1 MGTNKKQAG
10 GGASG
15 AAAASTKEEAQQAH
29 GSVERVLKS
38 ISDLYANGLSGG
50 APGATGLVGIAEDPV
65 VNAKVPRPRKKISVM
80 IVGNHSAGKSS
91 FVNWY
96 INEEIQRTGVA
107 IETRGFTIV
116 TSGKR
121 RETLTGDATLRMF
134 EYLEGFDKFEGI
146 RNNLFTEVST
156 SKERDFNCVSFID
169 TPGLVDGDMQYP
181 FNVQDSIV
189 WMADHVDL
197 ILVFFDPIG
206 QATCKRTME
215 VVERL
220 NHGANVEKIHYF
232 MSKADEV
239 TKEHDRQRVL
249 IQITQNLTPRIK
261 NMHAFNLPTFYL
273 PRDGAKDCGIPN
285 SIDEVCQTIEKGIS
299 YAVQKNLN
307 NLKGDCQKLLL
318 RMDEAMAQDLDK
330 NAQNRSSRIQGIC
343 LTLLSWFMLLW
354 VVWVMLEEFA
364 STSLG
369 KGLINTLPEAA
380 RDRVLMYMPD
390 TMRASRGEAVLG
402 GLLRKGFANAVGV
415 MLAIAV
421 MLKVAAKMVWKV
433 KPVMTKKELNRLV
446 NYKGVVLAIGKQEPV
461 LYKEYLGGISS
472 GEH

>member
-1 MGTNKKQAG
+1 MGSSKKSGGDAG
-10 GGASG
+10 GAGS
-15 AAAASTKEEAQQAH
+15 SEAPHPH
-29 GSVERVLKS
+29 GSTERVLKA
-38 ISDLYANGLSGG
+38 ITELYAQGLSGG
-50 APGATGLVGIAEDPV
+50 APGATGLVGIADDPV
-65 VNAKVPRPRKKISVM
+65 VGAKIMRPRKKISVM

-96 INEEIQRTGVA
+96 IGEEVQRTGVA
-107 IETRGFTIV
+107 IETRGFTLI

-121 RETLTGDATLRMF
+121 RETLTGDATLRFF
-134 EYLEGFDKFEGI
+134 EYLEGFDQFEGI
-146 RNNLFTEVST
+146 RNNLFTEVCT
-156 SKERDFNCVSFID
+156 SKARDFNCVSFVD

-189 WMADHVDL
+189 WLADHVDL

-220 NHGANVEKIHYF
+220 NHGPNVEKIYYF

-239 TKEHDRQRVL
+239 KKEHDRQRVL

-273 PRDGAKDCGIPN
+273 PREGSKDLGIPN
-285 SIDEVCQTIEKGIS
+285 SIDEVCTTIQKGIS

-307 NLKGDCQKLLL
+307 NLKIDCNKLLIRL
-318 RMDEAMAQDLDK
+318 DEAMAIDLDK
-330 NAQNRSSRIQGIC
+330 NAQNRSNRIQGIC
-343 LTLLSWFMLLW
+343 LTLMYVFMLLW
-354 VVWVMLEEFA
+354 IMWVVLEEIA

-369 KGLINTLPEAA
+369 RGFISTLPDPA
-380 RDRVLMYMPD
+380 REMVLTYMPD
-390 TMRASRGEAVLG
+390 STRASRGEAILG
-402 GLLRKGFANAVGV
+402 GLLRKGFVHAVGV
-415 MLAIAV
+415 MSVICT
-421 MLKVAAKMVWKV
+421 MLWVASKVIWKV
-433 KPVMTKKELNRLV
+433 KPVMSKKEINRII
-446 NYKGVVLAIGKQEPV
+446 NYKGVVLAISKQEPV

-472 GEH
+472 GDH